1 MGICGAVGSVV
12 AVSGGDEQFRGFA
25 PRAATAREGSTRWRL
40 GELTSAAL
48 DRRCARQLGASS
60 VMNSRCN
67 ERLYS
72 VAGVIVLS
80 AMGSFCFSTMG
91 TIRRNSSVR
100 ILRTLCNKYLKV
112 PVQTPSLTVSGVLSR

>member
-1 MGICGAVGSVV
+1 MKTITDSSRVQSELR
-12 AVSGGDEQFRGFA
+12 SGK
-25 PRAATAREGSTRWRL
+25 SRL

-48 DRRCARQLGASS
+48 DRRCVRQLGASS

-67 ERLYS
+67 EHLYS

-80 AMGSFCFSTMG
+80 AMGSFCFSTMR
-91 TIRRNSSVR
+91 TIRRISSVR

-112 PVQTPSLTVSGVLSR
+112 PVQTPSLQFLEFSADSFQGSLPTVSGVLDL